1 MSNRS
6 YPSGAAKK
14 KLKKIRETES
24 LKNVPKL
31 TSLGFNSKPKET
43 EGNYGEGIQEDICEL
58 STEGQNQTL
67 STNEK
72 IAYVTDKEED
82 LSGSESDSSCEESRE
97 RSRKGDVEESLL
109 VSHFSNDAAQWTEI
123 TEELRHYWASNGPT
137 QCQRWT
143 SPYIQSAREFKERAR
158 IKTRYFSESLLHR
171 KLPHGEKI
179 KREWLLYSL
188 STGKVFCFYCKL
200 FESTNHSSMFS
211 NEGFDDWKHPEMIH
225 VHERSSAHF
234 ESIQSCRRWK
244 TRQSLIDTQHQQQ
257 IQKEEAYWGS
267 VLSRVVEV
275 VKFLGERGLALR
287 GDSHIIGNSD
297 NGNFLGIMEL
307 IGKFDPFL
315 ADHIARFGNQGS
327 GYPSYL
333 SHATMEEIVSIL
345 GNALR
350 ESIVASIKE
359 AKYYSIIVDSTPD
372 VSHVDQLTLVVRYI
386 ENGKPVERF
395 VGFTPIKSHKS
406 ESLTS
411 DILETLKALTLD
423 IDLCRGQSYDNASNM
438 SGKYT
443 GVQARIKEV
452 NSCAPYMPCASY
464 SLNLVG
470 NVAAECCR
478 EAVSFFSIVSEVYN
492 FFSSSTYRWDSMKEN
507 LAKHQLVVKKLS
519 DTRWS
524 ARHDA
529 IRALAKGSVP
539 IKKSLDE
546 LADDEEQT
554 MQTRHDAESISDKMN
569 ALEYA
574 SMCLFWYD
582 LLGRINATNLSLQTI
597 DLSLSCVV
605 DLYRSLKSYISEIRS
620 EGKFK
625 EYLDKAKSFS
635 DATYQEF
642 RDERRRKIKRKKA
655 TDKSATSGVELAGER
670 AFYVNT
676 YLPIIDSLQTELS
689 RRQAAYELINDRFGF
704 LVSLDSKDV
713 DVATNCK
720 VLKEAYPNHFDDDME
735 MEIRQ
740 YRKFIE
746 KPLQTFLYKRRNLL
760 DTDTECHKKR
770 KKLKRRQPHERQKPI
785 SEFLL
790 EQIVKGGVAATFPN
804 AMTALRLLLTL
815 PCGVASGERSFSML
829 KRVKSQ
835 LRSTMSQDRVTAL
848 CLMAANFDVLR
859 GLDAKKIICN
869 FAAVK
874 ARRKELAAS

>member
-43 EGNYGEGIQEDICEL
+43 EGNDGEGIQEDICEL

-171 KLPHGEKI
+171 KLPDGEKI
-179 KREWLLYSL
+179 KREWLLYSP

-423 IDLCRGQSYDNASNM
+423 IDLCRGQSYDNASN
-438 SGKYT
+438 
-443 GVQARIKEV
+443 I
-452 NSCAPYMPCASY
+452 
-464 SLNLVG
+464 
-470 NVAAECCR
+470 
-478 EAVSFFSIVSEVYN
+478 
-492 FFSSSTYRWDSMKEN
+492 
-507 LAKHQLVVKKLS
+507 
-519 DTRWS
+519 
-524 ARHDA
+524 
-529 IRALAKGSVP
+529 
-539 IKKSLDE
+539 
-546 LADDEEQT
+546 
-554 MQTRHDAESISDKMN
+554 
-569 ALEYA
+569 
-574 SMCLFWYD
+574 
-582 LLGRINATNLSLQTI
+582 
-597 DLSLSCVV
+597 
-605 DLYRSLKSYISEIRS
+605 LKSYISEIRS

-642 RDERRRKIKRKKA
+642 RDERRRKIKRKKP
-655 TDKSATSGVELAGER
+655 TDESATSGVELAGER

-740 YRKFIE
+740 YRKFVE

-835 LRSTMSQDRVTAL
+835 L
-848 CLMAANFDVLR
+848 
-859 GLDAKKIICN
+859 
-869 FAAVK
+869 
-874 ARRKELAAS
+874 

>member
-43 EGNYGEGIQEDICEL
+43 EGNDGEGIQEDIFEL
-58 STEGQNQTL
+58 STEGQNQTI

-82 LSGSESDSSCEESRE
+82 HSGSELDSSCEESRE
-97 RSRKGDVEESLL
+97 RGRKGDVEESLL

-143 SPYIQSAREFKERAR
+143 SPSIQSAREFKERGR
-158 IKTRYFSESLLHR
+158 IKNRYFSESLLHR
-171 KLPHGEKI
+171 NLPDGEKI
-179 KREWLLYSL
+179 KREWLLYSP

-200 FESTNHSSMFS
+200 FEGTNHSSMFS

-244 TRQSLIDTQHQQQ
+244 TRQSLIDTKHQQQ

-297 NGNFLGIMEL
+297 NGNFFGIMEL

-359 AKYYSIIVDSTPD
+359 AKYYFIIVDSTPD
-372 VSHVDQLTLVVRYI
+372 VAHVDQLTLVVRCI

-423 IDLCRGQSYDNASNM
+423 IDLCRGQSYDNASNV

-443 GVQARIKEV
+443 RVQARIKEV
-452 NSCAPYMPCASY
+452 NSCTPYMPCASH

-478 EAVSFFSIVSEVYN
+478 EAVSFFSI
-492 FFSSSTYRWDSMKEN
+492 
-507 LAKHQLVVKKLS
+507 
-519 DTRWS
+519 
-524 ARHDA
+524 
-529 IRALAKGSVP
+529 
-539 IKKSLDE
+539 
-546 LADDEEQT
+546 
-554 MQTRHDAESISDKMN
+554 TRHDDESISDKMN

-574 SMCLFWYD
+574 FMCLFWYD

-642 RDERRRKIKRKKA
+642 RDERRRKTKRKKA
-655 TDKSATSGVELAGER
+655 TDESATSGVELAGER

-689 RRQAAYELINDRFGF
+689 RRQTAYELINDRFGF

-740 YRKFIE
+740 YRKFVE

-760 DTDTECHKKR
+760 DTDAECHKK
-770 KKLKRRQPHERQKPI
+770 ER
-785 SEFLL
+785 
-790 EQIVKGGVAATFPN
+790 N
-804 AMTALRLLLTL
+804 
-815 PCGVASGERSFSML
+815 
-829 KRVKSQ
+829 
-835 LRSTMSQDRVTAL
+835 
-848 CLMAANFDVLR
+848 
-859 GLDAKKIICN
+859 
-869 FAAVK
+869 
-874 ARRKELAAS
+874 